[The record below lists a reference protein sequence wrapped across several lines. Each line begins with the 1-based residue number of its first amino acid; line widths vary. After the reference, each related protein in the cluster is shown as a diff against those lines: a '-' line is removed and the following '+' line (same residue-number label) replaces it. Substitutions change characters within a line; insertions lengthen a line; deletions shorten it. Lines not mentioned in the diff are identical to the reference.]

1 MAELWLSSAS
11 GVLDGI
17 TSFRPRCVTVRTGHC
32 QPGSSSACA
41 VPEFSRLDHSC
52 PVWLPRGWPS
62 VSWRPSGD
70 RTDILWPK
78 AFKPPWQI
86 TLQGCPV
93 VQVPSKQRR
102 RTFQGP
108 GGHLPGAEGKGRTSL
123 WLRLFLPYPIL
134 SSKFDVGYF

>member
-41 VPEFSRLDHSC
+41 VPEFHGWITVALCGC
-52 PVWLPRGWPS
+52 PVAGLQSP
-62 VSWRPSGD
+62 GD
-70 RTDILWPK
+70 PLEIGPK